1 MVLRA
6 QNTMISRT
14 SGISQ
19 SVDLRDEEATLEG
32 MEVLLRKRSGIGNLH
47 LSNPAWIHQG
57 TFPSI
62 SQPILSPDVPRF
74 SETRP
79 IRLVLSPVKAFTSL
93 SRTP

>member
-47 LSNPAWIHQG
+47 LSNPA
-57 TFPSI
+57 
-62 SQPILSPDVPRF
+62 
-74 SETRP
+74 
-79 IRLVLSPVKAFTSL
+79 
-93 SRTP
+93 